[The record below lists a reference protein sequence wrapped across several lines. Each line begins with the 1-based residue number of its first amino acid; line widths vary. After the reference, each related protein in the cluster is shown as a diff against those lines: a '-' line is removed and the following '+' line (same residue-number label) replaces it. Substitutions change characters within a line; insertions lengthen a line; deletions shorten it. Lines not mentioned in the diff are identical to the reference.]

1 MLTERASVRGRDK
14 PEVRLLSL
22 RSSSDMISFTKND
35 DYFGIQRCDGFLE
48 QVTSVDVM
56 DRRAK
61 VSKPGHVDSLSM
73 PSSL

>member
-35 DYFGIQRCDGFLE
+35 YYFGIQRCDGLLE
-48 QVTSVDVM
+48 QVTRVNVM
-56 DRRAK
+56 DRGAE
-61 VSKPGHVDSLSM
+61 VSKPSHPVTLSKLHVE
-73 PSSL
+73 

>member
-35 DYFGIQRCDGFLE
+35 DYLGIQRCDGFLE

-56 DRRAK
+56 DR
-61 VSKPGHVDSLSM
+61 
-73 PSSL
+73 